1 MVCWRALMHK
11 LPTMSGSE
19 CLYHEFLSLSAF
31 IIALSFH
38 TREISWGETQLYVP
52 WDEQSWVYNF
62 HFSCF
67 ESFYLVN
74 IFLERYFCHFYL
86 FD

>member
-1 MVCWRALMHK
+1 MHK

-38 TREISWGETQLYVP
+38 TTEISWGETQLYVP
-52 WDEQSWVYNF
+52 WDEQSWVYF
-62 HFSCF
+62 HFPCF